1 VNTVNFSH
9 FATATT
15 SASFCYCYFRDRN
28 RDRILGLEKDKDK
41 DRYSTLPPLVPRAL
55 DQRPSVQN
63 MRLVF
68 SSARHGRSLSA
79 LYEMVAGRAPCVL
92 LVRYKA
98 PIDMICNE
106 CHRCYEEENKNEHH
120 S

>member
-1 VNTVNFSH
+1 
-9 FATATT
+9 
-15 SASFCYCYFRDRN
+15 
-28 RDRILGLEKDKDK
+28 LEKEKDK

>member
-1 VNTVNFSH
+1 M
-9 FATATT
+9 
-15 SASFCYCYFRDRN
+15 
-28 RDRILGLEKDKDK
+28 EKEKEK
-41 DRYSTLPPLVPRAL
+41 DRYSSLPPMVPRAL

-92 LVRYKA
+92 LVRYES
-98 PIDMICNE
+98 PIDMMCRRMPPPLRRGNKDE
-106 CHRCYEEENKNEHH
+106 CY

>member
-1 VNTVNFSH
+1 M
-9 FATATT
+9 
-15 SASFCYCYFRDRN
+15 
-28 RDRILGLEKDKDK
+28 
-41 DRYSTLPPLVPRAL
+41 PRVL

-92 LVRYKA
+92 LVRFVALVNVSCLPAIDVTKGKTGQA
-98 PIDMICNE
+98 PLTATVIAIVTV
-106 CHRCYEEENKNEHH
+106 KI
-120 S
+120 